1 MKFIS
6 EDKKVNFIEGII
18 TMGGAGGP
26 VMKVSYVIFYL
37 FIRTASLYWS
47 TLVTLTWREK
57 PSTRLTEIC

>member
-26 VMKVSYVIFYL
+26 VMKVSYVIFICLLGRPLYL
-37 FIRTASLYWS
+37 GL
-47 TLVTLTWREK
+47 LL
-57 PSTRLTEIC
+57 